1 MDADVVKI
9 FSFGSRSRIA
19 LPFVASTTRP
29 AASGPRNRFPR
40 SRHDSRRPAPGWIGS
55 YSRSG
60 GVVGA
65 GAGAPQPPVPV
76 SFTPRMVAD
85 RSQLSLRDHADHR
98 HLPRAH

>member
-19 LPFVASTTRP
+19 LPFVTRTTRP
-29 AASGPRNRFPR
+29 AASGPRYRFPR

-76 SFTPRMVAD
+76 SFTNKLLPEGQTCFRALR
-85 RSQLSLRDHADHR
+85 RSFHIYGG
-98 HLPRAH
+98 